1 VPYRSLTC
9 HKREEEI
16 DEADSSKRKRRK
28 REKLEISSFSS
39 IFNRC
44 EPMKDFL
51 LLFFSL
57 SFQPLEIK
65 LIDDDGW

>member
-1 VPYRSLTC
+1 LTTLI
-9 HKREEEI
+9 RRDEGEEKE
-16 DEADSSKRKRRK
+16 RKK
-28 REKLEISSFSS
+28 EISSFSQL
-39 IFNRC
+39 C
-44 EPMKDFL
+44 LDDEPMKDFL